1 MKKFNKEVGNYGEN
15 IAKNY
20 LISKN
25 YKLIDL
31 NYRNRYGEIDIICFD
46 KDVIVFVE
54 VKSRFDTIFG
64 NPLESITLKK
74 QKKIANLSLLYIIKK
89 RFTNI
94 NCRFDVI
101 EIYFNQLNDTYKI
114 NHIKDAF
121 RTY

>member
-20 LISKN
+20 LMSEN
-25 YKLIDL
+25 YELLEL

-54 VKSRFDTIFG
+54 VKSRFDTTFG
-64 NPLESITLKK
+64 NPLESINLKK
-74 QKKIANLSLLYIIKK
+74 QKKIVNLSLLYIIKK

-101 EIYFNQLNDTYKI
+101 EIYFNKFNDANKI